1 MAAAPAVRFPVFGL
15 VRLLGLAAA
24 AGILFW
30 AVHFRGGMA
39 LSTDE
44 ESKLPLF
51 NVHPVLM
58 LIGLVALNGEALF
71 SSYKTVPGTKKL
83 KKLVHLAVQ
92 FLAMFLSL
100 IGLWAVWKFH
110 DERKID
116 HLYTLHSWLGLAC
129 FIFFSLQWAA
139 GFWTFWYPG
148 GSRSG
153 RAFLLPW
160 HVFFG
165 IFIYVL
171 AIATSVTGL
180 LEKSIFMQSAK
191 MIERFSTEAMF
202 MNSLAMLLV
211 LLSGL
216 VILAIVSPGPSKID
230 TYRGSSE

>member
-1 MAAAPAVRFPVFGL
+1 MAAAPAVRFPVHGL
-15 VRLLGLAAA
+15 VRLLGTAAA
-24 AGILFW
+24 AAILFW

-39 LSTDE
+39 LSSAVED
-44 ESKLPLF
+44 KLLIF

-58 LIGLVALNGEALF
+58 LIGLVALNGEALLA
-71 SSYKTVPGTKKL
+71 YKTVPGTKKL
-83 KKLVHLAVQ
+83 KKLVHLALQ

-110 DERKID
+110 D
-116 HLYTLHSWLGLAC
+116 
-129 FIFFSLQWAA
+129 WAT

-148 GSRSG
+148 GSRTG
-153 RAFLLPW
+153 RASLLPW

-165 IFIYVL
+165 LFIYVL

-191 MIERFSTEAMF
+191 MIGRFSTEALF
-202 MNSLAMLLV
+202 MNSLGMLLV
-211 LLSGL
+211 LLSAL
-216 VILAIVSPGPSKID
+216 VILAIVTPGIGKID

>member
-24 AGILFW
+24 AAILFW

-39 LSTDE
+39 LSTEE

-58 LIGLVALNGEALF
+58 LIGLVALNGEALLA
-71 SSYKTVPGTKKL
+71 YKTVPGTKKL

-116 HLYTLHSWLGLAC
+116 HLYTLHSWLGLTC

-202 MNSLAMLLV
+202 MNSLGMLLV

-216 VILAIVSPGPSKID
+216 VILAVVSPRPSMID

>member
-1 MAAAPAVRFPVFGL
+1 MHAA
-15 VRLLGLAAA
+15 LLA
-24 AGILFW
+24 
-30 AVHFRGGMA
+30 
-39 LSTDE
+39 
-44 ESKLPLF
+44 
-51 NVHPVLM
+51 
-58 LIGLVALNGEALF
+58 
-71 SSYKTVPGTKKL
+71 YKTVPGTKKL

-92 FLAMFLSL
+92 FLAMFFSL

-116 HLYTLHSWLGLAC
+116 HLYTLHSWLGLTC

-202 MNSLAMLLV
+202 MNSLGMLLV

>member
-1 MAAAPAVRFPVFGL
+1 MAVAPAVRFPVFGL

-44 ESKLPLF
+44 ESKLPIF

-58 LIGLVALNGEALF
+58 LIGLVALNGE
-71 SSYKTVPGTKKL
+71 V
-83 KKLVHLAVQ
+83 V
-92 FLAMFLSL
+92 
-100 IGLWAVWKFH
+100 
-110 DERKID
+110 
-116 HLYTLHSWLGLAC
+116 
-129 FIFFSLQWAA
+129 FFESLQLAT

-153 RAFLLPW
+153 RASLLPW

-171 AIATSVTGL
+171 AIATSVSGL

-191 MIERFSTEAMF
+191 MIGRFSTEAMF
-202 MNSLAMLLV
+202 MNSLGMLLV
-211 LLSGL
+211 LLGAL
-216 VILAIVSPGPSKID
+216 VILAIVTPGPGKVD

>member
-24 AGILFW
+24 AAILFW

-39 LSTDE
+39 LSTEE

-58 LIGLVALNGEALF
+58 LIGLVALNGEALLA
-71 SSYKTVPGTKKL
+71 YKTVPGTKKL
-83 KKLVHLAVQ
+83 KKLVYLAVQ

-116 HLYTLHSWLGLAC
+116 HLYTLHSWLGLTC

-202 MNSLAMLLV
+202 MNSLGMLLV
-211 LLSGL
+211 LLSSL
-216 VILAIVSPGPSKID
+216 VILALVSPGPSMID

>member
-24 AGILFW
+24 AAILFW

-39 LSTDE
+39 LSTEE
-44 ESKLPLF
+44 ESKLPIF

-58 LIGLVALNGEALF
+58 LIGLVALNGEALLA
-71 SSYKTVPGTKKL
+71 YKTVPGTKKL

-116 HLYTLHSWLGLAC
+116 HLYTLHSWLGLTC

-202 MNSLAMLLV
+202 MNSLGMLLV
-211 LLSGL
+211 LLSSL
-216 VILAIVSPGPSKID
+216 VILALVSPGPSMID

>member
-24 AGILFW
+24 AAILFW

-39 LSTDE
+39 LSTEE

-58 LIGLVALNGEALF
+58 LIGLVALNGEALLA
-71 SSYKTVPGTKKL
+71 YKTVPGTKKL

-116 HLYTLHSWLGLAC
+116 HLYTLHSWLGLTC
-129 FIFFSLQWAA
+129 FIFFSLQ
-139 GFWTFWYPG
+139 
-148 GSRSG
+148 
-153 RAFLLPW
+153 
-160 HVFFG
+160 V
-165 IFIYVL
+165 
-171 AIATSVTGL
+171 
-180 LEKSIFMQSAK
+180 
-191 MIERFSTEAMF
+191 
-202 MNSLAMLLV
+202 
-211 LLSGL
+211 
-216 VILAIVSPGPSKID
+216 D
-230 TYRGSSE
+230 

>member
-1 MAAAPAVRFPVFGL
+1 MVGPYLLHLLQLAG
-15 VRLLGLAAA
+15 RLRDMNSSVQFFSYIFHIFSSL
-24 AGILFW
+24 
-30 AVHFRGGMA
+30 
-39 LSTDE
+39 
-44 ESKLPLF
+44 
-51 NVHPVLM
+51 VLM
-58 LIGLVALNGEALF
+58 FE
-71 SSYKTVPGTKKL
+71 
-83 KKLVHLAVQ
+83 
-92 FLAMFLSL
+92 
-100 IGLWAVWKFH
+100 
-110 DERKID
+110 
-116 HLYTLHSWLGLAC
+116 
-129 FIFFSLQWAA
+129 SLQWAA

>member
-1 MAAAPAVRFPVFGL
+1 MAVAPAVRFPVFGL

-44 ESKLPLF
+44 ESKLPIF

-58 LIGLVALNGEALF
+58 LIGLVALNGEVHFKL
-71 SSYKTVPGTKKL
+71 SSL
-83 KKLVHLAVQ
+83 LVV
-92 FLAMFLSL
+92 
-100 IGLWAVWKFH
+100 
-110 DERKID
+110 
-116 HLYTLHSWLGLAC
+116 
-129 FIFFSLQWAA
+129 FFESLQLAT

-153 RAFLLPW
+153 RASLLPW

-165 IFIYVL
+165 IFIYAL
-171 AIATSVTGL
+171 AIATSVSGL

-191 MIERFSTEAMF
+191 MIGRFSTEAMF
-202 MNSLAMLLV
+202 MNSLGMLLV
-211 LLSGL
+211 LLGAL
-216 VILAIVSPGPSKID
+216 VILAIATPGPGKID